1 MSLEQQVGQLF
12 ISGVDADAP
21 TQAELD
27 VIGDLHL
34 GGVILTN
41 GSSAGAEVTRQVS
54 DRAQAAATTAGVP
67 CGSPRPGRA
76 ARSST

>member
-12 ISGVDADAP
+12 ISGVYADAP

-27 VIGDLHL
+27 VIGGCTWRD
-34 GGVILTN
+34 VSTN

-54 DRAQAAATTAGVP
+54 DRAQAAATVRSSAPVGLR
-67 CGSPRPGRA
+67 GPGGR